1 MTSQAKYNQYVAMR
15 AERTDSLNHSIYT
28 DNDDLE
34 SVQDRRE
41 GKRTIHL
48 FLFT

>member
-28 DNDDLE
+28 DDDLE